1 MLPARIAELS
11 KRLIFM
17 QVSLVAHA
25 VLIALCYYV
34 GSYRVE
40 MARQQEL
47 VRDGA
52 ELSKQSSMQKQ
63 VLDMQQ
69 INDLLEQSGHAA
81 SSPPDEQ
88 TNFSATSLPKAPAE
102 LLGQARK
109 LSMSI
114 AEVERGLKAGELA
127 RIDGISK
134 EQALKQLDAP
144 APAPAPVEAATPEQL
159 AAEIAQ
165 LEQRARASLAQRQQ
179 ELQRRMNGVAITP
192 PEPPADPADSGG
204 RRADAVR
211 RGPSGDEVKDGVA
224 GTTPGREEGEMADRI
239 ARFINSD
246 IALPPDPSQHYYR
259 DGERIFNPGRGQIP
273 TVNAAAMHKGA
284 GRMLGRDGTFAN
296 RIYVNSWYLIGPFE
310 GKHGSA
316 LFSNYR
322 YPPEDGVVL
331 DAVYRGKDN
340 RLLKWQY
347 ISADSYPLVPPDFAE
362 DAVYYGYTELMLD
375 RDQYLTLWLGA
386 DDDAR
391 VWLNDEPVWVGGNI
405 NKTSFWRDLYDTQ
418 NTYARDFNMTEGK
431 RTVHFKKGRNKLFFK
446 LANGPSRTFFSL
458 VLTK

>member
-11 KRLIFM
+11 TRLIFM
-17 QVSLVAHA
+17 QVSLIVHA
-25 VLIALCYYV
+25 VLIALCYYF
-34 GSYRVE
+34 GSYRIE
-40 MARQQEL
+40 LARQQVQL
-47 VRDGA
+47 RAGA
-52 ELSKQSSMQKQ
+52 ELSKQSSMEKR

-69 INDLLEQSGHAA
+69 INDLLAQSGRAV
-81 SSPPDEQ
+81 SSQPDEQ
-88 TNFSATSLPKAPAE
+88 LNFSATSLPKAPAE
-102 LLGQARK
+102 LLDQARK
-109 LSMSI
+109 LSTSI
-114 AEVERGLKAGELA
+114 AEAERRLKAGELA
-127 RIDGISK
+127 RIEGIST

-144 APAPAPVEAATPEQL
+144 APAPSPVEAAPPEQL
-159 AAEIAQ
+159 AAEIEQ
-165 LEQRARASLAQRQQ
+165 LEKRARASLVQRQQ
-179 ELQRRMNGVAITP
+179 DLQRRMNGVAIAP
-192 PEPPADPADSGG
+192 SERLADRADNGG

-211 RGPSGDEVKDGVA
+211 RGPSGDEVEDGA
-224 GTTPGREEGEMADRI
+224 ASTTPGREEGEMADRI
-239 ARFINSD
+239 AKFINRD
-246 IALPPDPSQHYYR
+246 IALPPDASPHYYR

-273 TVNAAAMHKGA
+273 SVDATAMHKGA
-284 GRMLGRDGTFAN
+284 GRMLGRDGMFAN
-296 RIYVNSWYLIGPFE
+296 RVYVNSWYLIGPFE

-331 DAVYRGKDN
+331 DAAYRGKDN

-375 RDQYLTLWLGA
+375 RDQYLTMWLGA

-405 NKTSFWRDLYDTQ
+405 NKTSFWRDLYDTR

-431 RTVHFKKGRNKLFFK
+431 RTVRFKKGRNKLFFK